1 MSTDKKIPLLVIV
14 GATAS
19 GKTSLGV
26 GMAKAFNGEVISAD
40 SMQIYKDMGIA
51 TAAPTEQETQGIPH
65 HLIEFLDVTEP
76 FSVARYVELAGECI
90 RDVYKRGKLPIIV
103 GGTGLYVNSLIDNIE
118 FVDCGGDETYR
129 QELRERAELYG
140 AQSLLDELML
150 IDKET
155 ALKLHPNNLGRI
167 IRALELYKTTG
178 ITMSQQVELSR
189 KNPSPYAP
197 VIIGIDYLDR
207 ANLYDRINSRVD
219 IMVQNGLVEEAER
232 MRTRTEKTSAQ
243 AIGHKE
249 LEMYFSGTATLEQA
263 TENLKMQTRRYA
275 KRQLTWFRRDERIN
289 WIYADDAS
297 APETVLERAKRI
309 YVEERKKHDG
319 EEGNL

>member
-40 SMQIYKDMGIA
+40 SMQIYRDMGIA
-51 TAAPTEQETQGIPH
+51 TAVPTLQEMDGIKH
-65 HLIEFLDVTEP
+65 HLIDFLDVSEP
-76 FSVARYVELAGECI
+76 FSVAKYVELAGECI
-90 RDVYKRGKLPIIV
+90 RDVHRRGKLPIIV

-118 FVDCGGDETYR
+118 FVECAGDEEYR
-129 QELRERAELYG
+129 AQLRQRAEAEG
-140 AQSLLDELML
+140 AQSLIDELML
-150 IDKET
+150 VDRET
-155 ALKLHPNNLGRI
+155 AEKLHPNNLGRI

-178 ITMSQQVELSR
+178 ITMSEQVERSR

-197 VIIGIDYLDR
+197 VMIGIDYLDR
-207 ANLYDRINSRVD
+207 ANLYDRINRRVD
-219 IMVQNGLVEEAER
+219 IMVHNGLIEEAER
-232 MRTRTEKTSAQ
+232 MRKRTEKTSAQ

-249 LEMYFSGTATLEQA
+249 LEMYFNGTGTLEQA

-275 KRQLTWFRRDERIN
+275 KRQLTWFRRDGRIN
-289 WIYADDAS
+289 WIYADDAD
-297 APETVLERAKRI
+297 AQQTVLERAKRI
-309 YVEERKKHDG
+309 YVEERKRNDG
-319 EEGNL
+319 

>member
-51 TAAPTEQETQGIPH
+51 TAVPTLQEMDGVKH
-65 HLIEFLDVTEP
+65 HLIDFLDVSEP
-76 FSVARYVELAGECI
+76 FSVARYVELAGEFI
-90 RDVYKRGKLPIIV
+90 RDVYNRGKLPIIV

-118 FVDCGGDETYR
+118 FVDCSGDEEYR
-129 QELRERAELYG
+129 AVLRQRAERDG

-155 ALKLHPNNLGRI
+155 AQKLHPNNLGRI

-178 ITMSQQVELSR
+178 ITMSEQVERSR
-189 KNPSPYAP
+189 QKPSPYAP
-197 VIIGIDYLDR
+197 VMIGIDYLDR
-207 ANLYDRINSRVD
+207 ANLYDRINRRVD
-219 IMVQNGLVEEAER
+219 LMVQNGLVEEAER
-232 MRTRTEKTSAQ
+232 MRKRVEKTSAQ

-249 LEMYFSGTATLEQA
+249 LEGYFNGTSTLEQA

-275 KRQLTWFRRDERIN
+275 KRQLTWFRRDERIK
-289 WIYADDAS
+289 WIYADNVQAT
-297 APETVLERAKRI
+297 ETVLERAKRI
-309 YVEERKKHDG
+309 YIEERESNDG
-319 EEGNL
+319 

>member
-1 MSTDKKIPLLVIV
+1 MSADKKIPLLVIV

-51 TAAPTEQETQGIPH
+51 TAVPTQQEIEGVPH
-65 HLIEFLDVTEP
+65 HLIDFLDVTES

-90 RDVYKRGKLPIIV
+90 RDVHDRGKLPIIV
-103 GGTGLYVNSLIDNIE
+103 GGTGLYINSLIDNIE
-118 FVDCGGDETYR
+118 FVDCGGDENY
-129 QELRERAELYG
+129 RAELRQRAEIYG

-178 ITMSQQVELSR
+178 ITMSEQVERSR

-207 ANLYDRINSRVD
+207 ANLYDRINRRVD
-219 IMVQNGLVEEAER
+219 IMIENGLVEEAQR
-232 MRTRTEKTSAQ
+232 MRTRTERTSAQ

-249 LEMYFSGTATLEQA
+249 LQTYFDGSATLEQA

-275 KRQLTWFRRDERIN
+275 KRQLTWFRRDERII
-289 WIYADDAS
+289 WIYADDAQ
-297 APETVLERAKRI
+297 ATGTVLGRAKHI
-309 YVEERKKHDG
+309 YIEERKKNNG
-319 EEGNL
+319 EEGKI

>member
-26 GMAKAFNGEVISAD
+26 GMAKAFDGEVISAD

-51 TAAPTEQETQGIPH
+51 TAVPTQQEMEGVPH
-65 HLIEFLDVTEP
+65 HLMDFLDVTEG
-76 FSVARYVELAGECI
+76 FSVARYVELAAECI
-90 RDVYKRGKLPIIV
+90 RDVHSRGKLPIIV

-118 FVDCGGDETYR
+118 FVDCGGDEIY
-129 QELRERAELYG
+129 RAELRKRAETDG

-150 IDKET
+150 IDKDT

-178 ITMSQQVELSR
+178 ITMSEQVERSR

-207 ANLYDRINSRVD
+207 ANLYDRINRRVD
-219 IMVQNGLVEEAER
+219 MMIDNGLVEEAKR
-232 MRTRTEKTSAQ
+232 MRLRTEKTSAQ

-249 LEMYFSGTATLEQA
+249 LEMYFNGSATLEQA
-263 TENLKMQTRRYA
+263 AENLKMQTRRYA
-275 KRQLTWFRRDERIN
+275 KRQLTWFRRDERII
-289 WIYADDAS
+289 WIYADDAQTD
-297 APETVLERAKRI
+297 ETVLERAKRI
-309 YVEERKKHDG
+309 YIEERKRKDG
-319 EEGNL
+319 EEGSI

>member
-26 GMAKAFNGEVISAD
+26 GMAKAFDGEVISAD

-51 TAAPTEQETQGIPH
+51 TAVPTLQEMDGVPH
-65 HLIEFLDVTEP
+65 HLIDFLDVSEP
-76 FSVARYVELAGECI
+76 FSVARYVELAGEHI
-90 RDVYKRGKLPIIV
+90 RDVYSRGKLPIIV
-103 GGTGLYVNSLIDNIE
+103 GGTGLYVNSLIDNIK
-118 FVDCGGDETYR
+118 FVDCSGDEEYR
-129 QELRERAELYG
+129 AQLRQRAEAYG

-155 ALKLHPNNLGRI
+155 AEKLHPNNLGRI

-178 ITMSQQVELSR
+178 ITMSEQVERSR

-197 VIIGIDYLDR
+197 VMIGIDYLDR
-207 ANLYDRINSRVD
+207 ANLYDRINRRVD
-219 IMVQNGLVEEAER
+219 IMVQNGLVGEAER
-232 MRTRTEKTSAQ
+232 MRLRTEKTSAQ

-249 LEMYFSGTATLEQA
+249 LEMYFNGIGTLEQA

-275 KRQLTWFRRDERIN
+275 KRQLTWFRRDERIK
-289 WIYADDAS
+289 WIYADDTA
-297 APETVLERAKRI
+297 AQETVLEQAKRI
-309 YVEERKKHDG
+309 YVDERERDDGKKRST
-319 EEGNL
+319 